1 MAMMISVR
9 VRAFARYRELFGERF
24 EVTVP
29 APATVR
35 DVVMAVEE
43 SNPRGMGELLDSGGR
58 VKPSVIVL
66 VNRERV
72 TGSHRDDHPVAG
84 GDEVAIY
91 PPVAG
96 G

>member
-1 MAMMISVR
+1 MMISVR
-9 VRAFARYRELFGERF
+9 VRAFARFRELFGERF
-24 EVTVP
+24 EVAVP
-29 APATVR
+29 EPATIR
-35 DVVMAVEE
+35 DVVMAVGQ
-43 SNPRGMGELLDSGGR
+43 SNANGMGELLDSGGR
-58 VKPSVIVL
+58 VKSSVIIL

-72 TGSHRDDHPVAG
+72 TGTHREDHPVAD